1 MENILSELLSSII
14 SGANSI
20 IDLLLN
26 NLMETCFYP
35 ERTILNADVTG
46 VQISLNALKSVI
58 LSFAVALIILKFLKK
73 GFDLYVLWTEGE
85 SELPIGT
92 YIMYFARA
100 IIVALSFDF
109 LFDLLI
115 EVAIQFGTE
124 LLNSLALDNMLPN
137 WGYIVEFATTSLFSA
152 FTGLVATVLFI
163 ILYIQFLVR
172 GIEILLLRLGFPLAS
187 IGLLEANSG
196 VFQSYSQK
204 MYKSVLTVIVQIIL
218 CKLGLALIFT
228 SHWFYAIA
236 TIVMAI
242 KTPSFLQEFML
253 TGGSGGIS
261 AIIMNASK
269 SIELSRQIKNIYSK
283 AKWGG

>member
-1 MENILSELLSSII
+1 MENILSDLLSSII

-35 ERTILNADVTG
+35 ERTMLSSSVTG
-46 VQISLNALKSVI
+46 VQLSLEGLKSVI
-58 LSFAVALIILKFLKK
+58 LSFAISLIILKFLKK
-73 GFDLYVLWTEGE
+73 GFDLYVLWSEGE

-92 YIMYFARA
+92 YLIFFVRA
-100 IIVALSFDF
+100 IVIALSFDI

-115 EVAIQFGTE
+115 EVSIQFGTE
-124 LLNSLALDNMLPN
+124 LLNSLALNNMLPN
-137 WGYIVEFATTSLFSA
+137 WGYIVEFASTSLFSA
-152 FTGLVATVLFI
+152 FTGLIATILFI
-163 ILYIQFLVR
+163 VLYVQFLVR
-172 GIEILLLRLGFPLAS
+172 GVEILLLRLGFPLAC
-187 IGLLEANSG
+187 IGLLESNSG

-204 MYKSVLTVIVQIIL
+204 MFKSVLTVIIQIVL
-218 CKLGLALIFT
+218 CKLGLALIFS

-236 TIVMAI
+236 VIVMAI

-261 AIIMNASK
+261 GIIMNTSK

-283 AKWGG
+283 MKWGG

>member
-1 MENILSELLSSII
+1 
-14 SGANSI
+14 
-20 IDLLLN
+20 
-26 NLMETCFYP
+26 
-35 ERTILNADVTG
+35 
-46 VQISLNALKSVI
+46 
-58 LSFAVALIILKFLKK
+58 
-73 GFDLYVLWTEGE
+73 
-85 SELPIGT
+85 
-92 YIMYFARA
+92 MYFVRA
-100 IIVALSFDF
+100 VVIALSFDF

-115 EVAIQFGTE
+115 ETSMQFGTE

-137 WGYIVEFATTSLFSA
+137 WGYVIEFAMTSLFSA
-152 FTGLVATVLFI
+152 FIGLIATILFV
-163 ILYIQFLVR
+163 ILFVHFLVR
-172 GIEILLLRLGFPLAS
+172 GVEMLILRLGFPLAC
-187 IGLLEANSG
+187 IGLLESNSG

-204 MYKSVLTVIVQIIL
+204 LFKSVLTVIVQIIL

-261 AIIMNASK
+261 AVIMNTSK
-269 SIELSRQIKNIYSK
+269 SIELSRQLKNIYSK